1 MINWLVPLIWVL
13 GVIYSIYSCC
23 IGCQEEM
30 KAFGDKAKMAMEDDP
45 IWTVLVVLLITA
57 LLLIVAFVWPVI
69 VLMDVGRGIYHVLKG
84 EST

>member
-30 KAFGDKAKMAMEDDP
+30 KAFGDKAKMAMEDN
-45 IWTVLVVLLITA
+45 
-57 LLLIVAFVWPVI
+57 PV
-69 VLMDVGRGIYHVLKG
+69 R
-84 EST
+84 